1 MKVIVKSSMLVVA
14 AALASGCTSTGNQ
27 PWWTHS
33 SSHYYT
39 TPSGTFTSPAY
50 PVPPP
55 AAPATGAP
63 DKMEGSQT
71 PAVPGPT
78 K

>member
-1 MKVIVKSSMLVVA
+1 MNAIVRTSTLVAA
-14 AALASGCTSTGNQ
+14 AALASACTSTGN
-27 PWWTHS
+27 PWWAQS
-33 SSHYYT
+33 NSHYYT
-39 TPSGTFTSPAY
+39 TPSGTYTSPTY
-50 PVPPP
+50 PM

-63 DKMEGSQT
+63 DKVEGSQT